1 MTLPVDD
8 AMPFALTEAHRML
21 RESVRE
27 LSERHIAPR
36 AAGID
41 ETEEYPED
49 IFQLL
54 KAQGLLGVYLPE
66 AYGGSGMGVLGACI
80 AIEEIARVCSNSPLF
95 LSVHLLA
102 TRPIELAGSEAQKQR
117 YLTGIAAG
125 EMRASFSTTEAH
137 AGTDVGNIRT
147 RAVRDGGDWKINGQ
161 KTFCTGSP
169 FADFI
174 AVAAKTDP
182 DAGIRG
188 ISLFIVPTDTPG
200 FTIGRTE
207 RKMGMRGIPTCG
219 LFFENCRVPAENII
233 GEENRGFMTA
243 MLGFNQARPGIGARG
258 VGLAQGCLDYAVNY
272 AKEREAF
279 GQTIAHFQGIQFI
292 LADMF
297 MAVEA
302 ARLLVYR
309 AADMVDAGRFGKE
322 EVHFIS
328 ASKCYASDIAM
339 KAAVDGVQVLGG
351 AGYMKD
357 HPMERFMRDAKQLQ
371 IIEGTNQVQRTII
384 ARNLLGL

>member
-1 MTLPVDD
+1 MILPVDA
-8 AMPFALTEAHRML
+8 AMPFALNEAHHML
-21 RESVRE
+21 RESVRD

-36 AAGID
+36 AAEID
-41 ETEEYPED
+41 EREEYPED

-54 KAQGLLGVYLPE
+54 KAQDLLGVYLPE

-102 TRPIELAGSEAQKQR
+102 TRPIELAGSEDQKKR

-125 EMRASFSTTEAH
+125 EMRGSFSTTEAH
-137 AGTDVGNIRT
+137 AGTDIGNIRT
-147 RAVRDGGDWKINGQ
+147 RAARDGDEWVINGQ

-169 FADFI
+169 YADFI

-188 ISLFIVPTDTPG
+188 ISLFIVPTDAPG
-200 FTIGRTE
+200 FSIGRHE
-207 RKMGMRGIPTCG
+207 RKMGMRGIPTCE
-219 LFFENCRVPAENII
+219 LFFENCRIPAGNLI
-233 GEENRGFMTA
+233 GEVNRGFMTA
-243 MLGFNQARPGIGARG
+243 MLGFNQARPAIGARG
-258 VGLAQGCLDYAVNY
+258 VGLAQGCLDYAMNY

-279 GQTIAHFQGIQFI
+279 GQPIANFQAVQFM
-292 LADMF
+292 LADIF
-297 MAVEA
+297 MEVEA

-309 AADMVDAGRFGKE
+309 AAAMVDEGRFGKE

-328 ASKCYASDIAM
+328 AAKCYASDTAM

-371 IIEGTNQVQRTII
+371 IIEGTNQVQRSII
-384 ARNLLGL
+384 ARNLLDL